1 MKQNYYALVGH
12 CKMAPGLKLG
22 VSVYNYDPATAAM
35 EHIGDFDRGLKVGA
49 QTYDAEKNKVY
60 VVDEFWSLEGKTGGG
75 GHVASFNLCK
85 ETGKLERTS
94 IRRTFGTN
102 PSYVTLDKTGKY
114 LLVTHHCTEHFVTR
128 LVKMAY
134 GYDAV
139 VEHDLCTL
147 LLYKLDEN
155 GEIDCI
161 ADVFE
166 VPGLDV
172 EGGHKFPHLHC
183 VVPDQNRDYFIVC
196 DKGLDKIYSFKI
208 DYENEKLVKC
218 HEEAGKP
225 GSEPRYCSFHPA
237 LPYFYSNH
245 ESSTDVNVYELNRVD
260 GTFALVGS
268 CESVIREGD
277 EHISP
282 SDIVVHPNGRFVFAS
297 LRGKDVISVLECV
310 DEKTLVRRQTLS
322 CGGINPRGL
331 CVSPDG
337 RFLLAANM
345 QTEAVNV
352 FAIGGDGLLAPSHSV
367 HTGGFPG
374 NVQII
379 GVQAGGGCR

>member
-1 MKQNYYALVGH
+1 MEKFYALIGH

-22 VSVYNYDPATAAM
+22 VGVYDYDPATAAM
-35 EHIGDFDRGLKVGA
+35 THIGDFDRGLKVGA
-49 QTYDAEKNKVY
+49 QIYAPKTNRVY

-75 GHVASFNLCK
+75 GHVASFDVCK
-85 ETGKLERTS
+85 DTGKLERTS

-102 PSYVTLDKTGKY
+102 PSYLTIDKTGKY

-147 LLYKLDEN
+147 LLYKLEEN
-155 GEIDCI
+155 GDIGPI
-161 ADVFE
+161 VDVFE
-166 VPGLDV
+166 VHGKDV
-172 EGGHKFPHLHC
+172 AGGQKFPHMHC
-183 VVPDQNRDYFIVC
+183 VVPDQNREYFIVC

-208 DYENEKLVKC
+208 DYENEKIVKC
-218 HEEAGKP
+218 HEVEGKP
-225 GSEPRYCSFHPA
+225 GTEPRYCNFHPEK
-237 LPYFYSNH
+237 PVFYSNH
-245 ESSTDVNVYELNRVD
+245 ESSTDVNIYELNRED
-260 GTFALVGS
+260 GSFALIGS
-268 CESVIREGD
+268 CESVTREAD

-282 SDIVVHPNGRFVFAS
+282 SDIVVHPNGRFVFTS
-297 LRGKDVISVLECV
+297 LREKNVISVLEILE
-310 DEKTLVRRQTLS
+310 DKTLALRQTIS

-352 FAIGGDGLLAPSHSV
+352 FFIEDGFLTPSHTV

-374 NVQII
+374 NIQII
-379 GVQAGGGCR
+379 GVKAGG

>member
-1 MKQNYYALVGH
+1 MEKYYALVGH
-12 CKMAPGLKLG
+12 CKMAPGLNLG
-22 VSVYNYDPATAAM
+22 VSVYDYDPATASM
-35 EHIGDFDRGLKVGA
+35 THVGDFDRGLKVGA
-49 QTYDAEKNKVY
+49 QTYDPKTNKVY

-75 GHVASFNLCK
+75 GHVASFDLCRENGNL
-85 ETGKLERTS
+85 TRTS

-102 PSYVTLDKTGKY
+102 PSFLTLDKTGKY

-147 LLYKLDEN
+147 LLYRMEN
-155 GEIDCI
+155 NGDIGPI
-161 ADVFE
+161 VDVFE
-166 VPGLDV
+166 VHGKDV
-172 EGGHKFPHLHC
+172 EGGHKFPHMHC

-208 DYENEKLVKC
+208 DYENEKIVKC
-218 HEEAGKP
+218 HEVEGKP
-225 GSEPRYCSFHPA
+225 GSEPRYCNFHPVK
-237 LPYFYSNH
+237 PIFYSNH
-245 ESSTDVNVYELNRVD
+245 ESSTDVNIYKLNRED
-260 GTFALVGS
+260 GSFALLGS
-268 CESVIREGD
+268 CESVARENG
-277 EHISP
+277 EHINP
-282 SDIVVHPNGRFVFAS
+282 SDIVVHPNGKYVFTS
-297 LRGKDVISVLECV
+297 LREKNVISVLEIV
-310 DEKTLVRRQTLS
+310 DDRTLVRKQTLS

-352 FAIGGDGLLAPSHSV
+352 FAIEDGFLTPVHVV

-374 NVQII
+374 NIQII
-379 GVQAGGGCR
+379 GVQAGG